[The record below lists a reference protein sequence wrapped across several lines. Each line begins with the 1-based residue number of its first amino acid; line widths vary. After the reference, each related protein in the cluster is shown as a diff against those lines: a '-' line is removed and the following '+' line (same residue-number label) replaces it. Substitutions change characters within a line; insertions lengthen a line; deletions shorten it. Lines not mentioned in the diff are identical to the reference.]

1 MWIKVSNQAYI
12 KLVPSSVKQT
22 ITIDELREILEYYKE
37 ITGKTGEQLNWQY
50 NEAAFPYE
58 IKEEIVNHT
67 KQLKLISNHERYHSI
82 TLSIKEK
89 KAANSDENEAIQTYI
104 QLTLTNRSTYG
115 DKGKANE
122 FCKFLA
128 NKFQGELHLFN
139 GRIMYYYK
147 RK

>member
-1 MWIKVSNQAYI
+1 MANQAYI

-37 ITGKTGEQLNWQY
+37 ITGKTGKQLNWQY

-58 IKEEIVNHT
+58 ITEEIVNNN
-67 KQLKLISNHERYHSI
+67 KQLILISNHERYHSMALYI
-82 TLSIKEK
+82 NEEK
-89 KAANSDENEAIQTYI
+89 ASNGDENEAIQTYI

-128 NKFQGELHLFN
+128 NKLQGELHLFN